1 MAMLAAFNLA
11 TAPAQPQSAASPIP
25 GGADPSAYTYWSI
38 VLPVS
43 YLFRPSNEP
52 VIGSPL

>member
-11 TAPAQPQSAASPIP
+11 TAPAQPQSAASPVPNGIN
-25 GGADPSAYTYWSI
+25 PSTYTYWSI
-38 VLPVS
+38 VLSPS

>member
-1 MAMLAAFNLA
+1 MLAAFNLA
-11 TAPAQPQSAASPIP
+11 TAPAQPQSAASPVP

-43 YLFRPSNEP
+43 YLFFQPDP
-52 VIGSPL
+52 GIGFAY

>member
-11 TAPAQPQSAASPIP
+11 TAPAQPQAAACPVP
-25 GGADPSAYTYWSI
+25 NGGNPSAYTYWSI

-43 YLFRPSNEP
+43 YLFFQPDP
-52 VIGSPL
+52 GIGYAH